1 MDLDEAGRTVIA
13 LDRARLQ
20 AGRELRGLSQTAL
33 AREAGITA
41 AAVSQFEHGH
51 SRPTPATLLKVS
63 HALDLPLGYFA
74 RRHGRVTGEA
84 PPAFF
89 RSLRSTSAA
98 ERRRATALVGLVH
111 ELVHAVEQ
119 HVALPTPDAPSNKT
133 ADGDI
138 GIDRAAADA
147 RQHLDLDAN
156 SPVPDVVR
164 AMERHGIITARF
176 RTDGHQMDAFSVNF
190 PDRPV
195 VVLGADKGHRDRSR
209 FDAAHELGHL
219 VLHNPENAGTKEA
232 EIQAHKFAAAFL
244 MPADAIRDDL
254 PRRADWERLAAL
266 KREWGVS
273 IAALLKRAQTL
284 GKMDPAA
291 YTQAMKTLSAR
302 GWRKREP
309 VDLGP
314 AEQPVLLTKALDIA
328 RNHGVTLEALA
339 AEHGLPLTD
348 LRKVLERSLD
358 PRPRVEL

>member
-1 MDLDEAGRTVIA
+1 MSLDEAGRTAIT

-41 AAVSQFEHGH
+41 AAISQFENGH
-51 SRPTPATLLKVS
+51 SRPTPATLLKLS
-63 HALDLPLGYFA
+63 HALELPLAYFA
-74 RRHGRVTGEA
+74 RHHGHVVGE
-84 PPAFF
+84 PPAAFF

-119 HVALPTPDAPSNKT
+119 HVALPPADAPENHPVHDD
-133 ADGDI
+133 A

-147 RQHLDLDAN
+147 REQLDLDPHA
-156 SPVPDVVR
+156 PVPDVVR
-164 AMERHGIITARF
+164 SMERHGIVTARF
-176 RTDGHQMDAFSVNF
+176 RVEGHQMDAFSIDY

-219 VLHNPENAGTKEA
+219 VLHGPEHAGTKEA
-232 EIQAHKFAAAFL
+232 ENQAHRFAAAFL
-244 MPADAIRDDL
+244 MPADAIRNDL
-254 PRRADWERLAAL
+254 PRRADWERLAHL

-284 GKMDPAA
+284 GKMDSTA

-314 AEQPVLLTKALDIA
+314 AEKPVLLTKALEVA
-328 RNHGVTLEALA
+328 ASHGVTLDDLA
-339 AEHGLPLTD
+339 AEHGLPLHD
-348 LRKVLERSLD
+348 LRKVLEQTLD